1 MARQRW
7 RDGDGMTKTARWSWR
22 DEDGAT
28 ELARQRRRDGADAM
42 KIAAMKATTWLNRGA
57 ESIGTLNLGFH

>member
-1 MARQRW
+1 
-7 RDGDGMTKTARWSWR
+7 MTKTARWSWR